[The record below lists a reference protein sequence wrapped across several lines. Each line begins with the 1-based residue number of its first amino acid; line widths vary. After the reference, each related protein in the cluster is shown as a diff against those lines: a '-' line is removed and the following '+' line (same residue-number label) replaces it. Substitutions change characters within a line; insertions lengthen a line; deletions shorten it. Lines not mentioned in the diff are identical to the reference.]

1 MRAGGG
7 TRRLKKILLSM
18 MTVGSLSLFTIHFA
32 FGALT
37 SESINSTNSI
47 SVGTLTLSDKVGATT
62 CLSFGGAAS
71 PGNHNGSCS
80 ALFSNTTLMYPGSV
94 ATADLTIA
102 NTGSL
107 DAALSLFM
115 GSCSATTSP
124 GAPAAAVGG
133 GDPCAAS
140 DVSFYVEESNSSF
153 STHSCVWPVASS
165 SACSYT
171 ASTMYYMSHVAT
183 SETSAVSLGALN
195 HGGTPRYFIIGVSLP
210 TTASNTLQGEEA
222 DFSLTWRLS

>member
-1 MRAGGG
+1 MRAGHG

-32 FGALT
+32 FGALNT
-37 SESINSTNSI
+37 ESVNSTNSI

-71 PGNHNGSCS
+71 PANHNGTCS
-80 ALFSNTTLMYPGSV
+80 AMFSNSTLLYPGSV
-94 ATADLTIA
+94 TTANVTVA

-115 GSCSATTSP
+115 GSCTTTTSP
-124 GAPAAAVGG
+124 NAAAAAVGG
-133 GDPCAAS
+133 GNPCTAS
-140 DVSFYVEESNSSF
+140 DVNFYVEESNSTF
-153 STHSCVWPVASS
+153 TTHNCVWPSASS
-165 SACSYT
+165 SACPYT
-171 ASTMYYMSHVAT
+171 ASTMYYMSQVANAE
-183 SETSAVSLGALN
+183 SGAVSLGSLN